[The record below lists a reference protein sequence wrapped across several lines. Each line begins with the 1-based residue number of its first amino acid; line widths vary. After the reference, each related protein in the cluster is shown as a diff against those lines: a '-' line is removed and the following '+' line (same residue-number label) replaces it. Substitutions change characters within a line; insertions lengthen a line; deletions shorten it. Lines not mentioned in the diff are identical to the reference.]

1 MTFTVSYY
9 CPHCETMVDVDRDE
23 YLADKAVTPYP
34 FEGWDYA
41 APDEDFEDAEGVR
54 FVCGDDAP
62 NLTWRANPWTAG
74 DDAAA
79 TVGSD
84 ADVEDGA
91 ADGAE
96 DVDTAVLGC
105 GEPFYLSF
113 VKFAD
118 GEELDPRQPS
128 EYVHIGDG
136 NSPATPR
143 GPRGPSFR

>member
-34 FEGWDYA
+34 FEGWTYA

-54 FVCGDDAP
+54 FVCGEADP
-62 NLTWRANPWTAG
+62 KLTWRTNPWTEG
-74 DDAAA
+74 E
-79 TVGSD
+79 D
-84 ADVEDGA
+84 ADAGA
-91 ADGAE
+91 DSE
-96 DVDTAVLGC
+96 QLGC

-128 EYVHIGDG
+128 EYVRIGDG
-136 NSPATPR
+136 NSPTSPR
-143 GPRGPSFR
+143 GPTGPSFGW

>member
-9 CPHCETMVDVDRDE
+9 CPHCETMVDVARDE

-34 FEGWDYA
+34 FEGWTYA

-62 NLTWRANPWTAG
+62 PLTWRANPWTEG
-74 DDAAA
+74 DAAS

-84 ADVEDGA
+84 ADANAVDGDA
-91 ADGAE
+91 ADEA
-96 DVDTAVLGC
+96 DSLGC

-136 NSPATPR
+136 NSPVTPR